1 MTQANNDIHV
11 MREEARSAKIDAAST
26 IARLKAAQ
34 QELELLKERDAA
46 RRAEIRLQSLHDRD
60 LGSTIQRVSMDSLV
74 VPPLDRGR
82 DTAMVKGNYKDFA
95 KASRM
100 SPSPDA
106 QSRNVDNY
114 FTRRPGD
121 DDDAIS
127 KSGLVSNERRASMAT
142 GSSTDVEVNSESR
155 KEKEKYAQTH
165 PTSSST
171 PSRRPHYSLPSPA
184 PAPMSTSACA
194 SAAVRGVSSR
204 SSQPRDRNVTNGRQT
219 FSSNRINAHIT
230 TSGDRASSDSEV
242 NDKSVYNKKSSPR
255 REIHKNA
262 ERNEETSAKLQLPA
276 PSSAA
281 QYFSDSELEHY
292 EKHSK
297 SSLARLMRYSEET
310 SGTTRQQQT
319 VAAAYPPRPPLLST
333 SDKRAEN
340 HSLHFPHT
348 SSLKRNDDR
357 GVPSNRS
364 SLRFDA
370 YVNSSS
376 SRNDK
381 DTSTAMESSKD
392 VGRQSSMQ
400 DRAELLYSKNR
411 GNRIISATTAPAP
424 ALVPATFITSELP
437 IPDKVAASNLSS
449 SSMRAGTKYASPSTS
464 AHRRETEVLRSDRL
478 QRMYDRVTSS
488 SAPSS
493 WRDSDSSE
501 SDDSDS

>member
-1 MTQANNDIHV
+1 

-46 RRAEIRLQSLHDRD
+46 RRAETRLQSLQDRD
-60 LGSTIQRVSMDSLV
+60 VGSTIQRVSIDSAVFL
-74 VPPLDRGR
+74 PLDRGR
-82 DTAMVKGNYKDFA
+82 DNARVKDNYRDSA

-100 SPSPDA
+100 SPSPDT
-106 QSRNVDNY
+106 QSRNVNY
-114 FTRRPGD
+114 FSRGPGED
-121 DDDAIS
+121 EYAIS
-127 KSGLVSNERRASMAT
+127 KSSLMSDERRASMAT
-142 GSSTDVEVNSESR
+142 GSSTGVEVNSESR

-171 PSRRPHYSLPSPA
+171 PPRRPHYSLPSPA
-184 PAPMSTSACA
+184 PMSTSACASA

-204 SSQPRDRNVTNGRQT
+204 SPQPKDRNVPRERQT
-219 FSSNRINAHIT
+219 FSSNRTNAHIT

-242 NDKSVYNKKSSPR
+242 NDKNVYIRKRSPK
-255 REIHKNA
+255 REIYKNT

-281 QYFSDSELEHY
+281 QYFSDSELQHY

-297 SSLARLMRYSEET
+297 SSLARMMRYSEET
-310 SGTTRQQQT
+310 SGTLRQQQQQQQT
-319 VAAAYPPRPPLLST
+319 VTTTYPPRPPLLST

-340 HSLHFPHT
+340 HSLHIPHT
-348 SSLKRNDDR
+348 SSLKRNDD
-357 GVPSNRS
+357 GVVPSYRS
-364 SLRFDA
+364 SLRFDVF
-370 YVNSSS
+370 VNSSS
-376 SRNDK
+376 NRNGK

-411 GNRIISATTAPAP
+411 GNRIIAETTAPAP
-424 ALVPATFITSELP
+424 VSAPLITSEEP
-437 IPDKVAASNLSS
+437 IPDKVVASNLST
-449 SSMRAGTKYASPSTS
+449 SSMKTGTNYASNYAS
-464 AHRRETEVLRSDRL
+464 ASVRRRETEVLRSDRL
-478 QRMYDRVTSS
+478 QSMYDRVTSS
-488 SAPSS
+488 TAPSL

-501 SDDSDS
+501 SEDSDS